1 MLSNLEFLEMATSS
15 QEGQPNIPTST
26 LASEKSNN
34 SDGAAGKKLES
45 YDSIQNLW

>member
-15 QEGQPNIPTST
+15 QGDDQPNIAT
-26 LASEKSNN
+26 LTLTSEKSNN

-45 YDSIQNLW
+45 YDSI